1 MRFQENIARFK
12 EDRKRA
18 QIKRIAQ
25 AQADSR
31 ARSTAKRV
39 DEMTKV
45 NDMSVRD
52 RVNVSKRADPFDD
65 IIKSYTDNCNK
76 LIADAEFQLA
86 INTFTDQPKK
96 KWYMLWR

>member
-31 ARSTAKRV
+31 ARSAAKRV
-39 DEMTKV
+39 
-45 NDMSVRD
+45 
-52 RVNVSKRADPFDD
+52 DPFDD

-96 KWYMLWR
+96 KWYTLWR

>member
-31 ARSTAKRV
+31 ARSEIKRF
-39 DEMTKV
+39 DAMTKA
-45 NDMSVRD
+45 N
-52 RVNVSKRADPFDD
+52 
-65 IIKSYTDNCNK
+65 
-76 LIADAEFQLA
+76 DAEFQVA
-86 INTFTDQPKK
+86 INTFKYQPNK
-96 KWYMLWR
+96 KWYILWR